1 MCPFISYRYLGIIA
15 EKELEET
22 RIREEKLLLFIMNR
36 AARTIQIA
44 YRKLLLKRKGKK
56 KSKKKKGKR

>member
-1 MCPFISYRYLGIIA
+1 M
-15 EKELEET
+15 
-22 RIREEKLLLFIMNR
+22 MNR

-56 KSKKKKGKR
+56 KSKKKKGKK